1 MENVKR
7 MLEELKKYCEEHGYC
22 CEAVVT
28 KNDDSNP
35 LYLIT
40 GGTYTVV
47 PLITMLLKQACKLT
61 ETSYISAAHYVYLSC
76 LAEEK
81 GGDKK

>member
-28 KNDDSNP
+28 KNKDSKP

-61 ETSYISAAHYVYLSC
+61 ETSYISAAHYVYLSS
-76 LAEEK
+76 LK
-81 GGDKK
+81 DLD